1 MWRKLRTLSITSH
14 STSPQPP
21 ATLIHTESYNRLI
34 VIMSLSTPAKPNSIS
49 NTSNDETSPLFPT
62 HHPDDPT
69 CSLPSSPSSPSSST
83 PSPPLTT
90 LILYLM
96 TLHFLIAFCEL
107 VLVAPL
113 ISLFESS
120 LCQSYYNFPETA
132 SGVLQHDIRLELCRI
147 PEVQGP
153 LATIRGWKSF
163 GDTVPVLLVAIP
175 IGNLGDQYG
184 RRKIMA
190 LSLIGVGLSLVEI
203 FVVCAF
209 PKIFDLRWVWL
220 SSFFLLCGGGLYSS
234 AALMWA
240 MASSLIP
247 EDKRS
252 YAFYYIFSA
261 FYIAELVGSYLASI
275 TIDISPWIAC
285 SMAMVSV
292 ILGLLLLWIVP
303 FSQSSP
309 QSKSP
314 SPSTSSSSS
323 STMPYPQ
330 PADLTPKPT
339 ILTTINYA
347 LTQPNVLL
355 CIPVFLVGTL
365 RYTTL
370 NILIQYSSLRFNT
383 KISQGAMF
391 YTETAIINIFLFLL
405 LIPRITAFIQS
416 KYHIKSEKIDRA
428 LMRISVCF
436 LLLGSLAIGLAPTSG
451 WIPVGVS
458 IFAAGCAY
466 FCSFIPRTPFSPH
479 LSPFTRSLPNLK
491 LTTPSVSSRVSTL
504 SLISHFIPA
513 SSLATLYA
521 SIAVLENLGHAI
533 NDPSMQYIFAATLRL
548 PSFWHALPFFVA
560 AICYFLAGLST
571 IFIKIDTDD
580 LKIRDDGGE
589 E

>member
-1 MWRKLRTLSITSH
+1 
-14 STSPQPP
+14 
-21 ATLIHTESYNRLI
+21 
-34 VIMSLSTPAKPNSIS
+34 MSLSAPTKPNALSRIPD
-49 NTSNDETSPLFPT
+49 DERSPLIPT
-62 HHPDDPT
+62 PDSDDIDST
-69 CSLPSSPSSPSSST
+69 CSLPSSPSSLSSST
-83 PSPPLTT
+83 PSPSLTT
-90 LILYLM
+90 LILYFM
-96 TLHFLIAFCEL
+96 TFHFLIAFCEL

-132 SGVLQHDIRLELCRI
+132 TTILQHDMRLELCKI
-147 PEVQGP
+147 PEIQGP

-175 IGNLGDQYG
+175 VGNMGD
-184 RRKIMA
+184 R
-190 LSLIGVGLSLVEI
+190 
-203 FVVCAF
+203 
-209 PKIFDLRWVWL
+209 
-220 SSFFLLCGGGLYSS
+220 

-247 EDKRS
+247 ENKRS

-285 SMAMVSV
+285 
-292 ILGLLLLWIVP
+292 IP
-303 FSQSSP
+303 FTQSSP
-309 QSKSP
+309 QPRSP
-314 SPSTSSSSS
+314 SPPTFPS
-323 STMPYPQ
+323 STTPRPQ
-330 PADLTPKPT
+330 STDHTPSST
-339 ILTTINYA
+339 ILTTINHA

-370 NILIQYSSLRFNT
+370 NLLIQYSSVRFNT

-391 YTETAIINIFLFLL
+391 YTETAVINIFLFLFL
-405 LIPRITAFIQS
+405 LPRVTAFIQS
-416 KYHIKSEKIDRA
+416 KNSVRTEKIDLA
-428 LMRISVCF
+428 LMRISVSF

-458 IFAAGCAY
+458 IFAAG
-466 FCSFIPRTPFSPH
+466 FG
-479 LSPFTRSLPNLK
+479 
-491 LTTPSVSSRVSTL
+491 SRISTL

-521 SIAVLENLGHAI
+521 SIAVLENIGHAI
-533 NDPSMQYIFAATLRL
+533 NDPSMQHIFAATLHL

-560 AICYFLAGLST
+560 AICYFLAVIST
-571 IFIKIDTDD
+571 IFINIDTDE
-580 LKIRDDGGE
+580 LKTRDNGVE

>member
-1 MWRKLRTLSITSH
+1 
-14 STSPQPP
+14 
-21 ATLIHTESYNRLI
+21 
-34 VIMSLSTPAKPNSIS
+34 
-49 NTSNDETSPLFPT
+49 
-62 HHPDDPT
+62 
-69 CSLPSSPSSPSSST
+69 
-83 PSPPLTT
+83 
-90 LILYLM
+90 
-96 TLHFLIAFCEL
+96 
-107 VLVAPL
+107 
-113 ISLFESS
+113 
-120 LCQSYYNFPETA
+120 
-132 SGVLQHDIRLELCRI
+132 
-147 PEVQGP
+147 
-153 LATIRGWKSF
+153 
-163 GDTVPVLLVAIP
+163 
-175 IGNLGDQYG
+175 
-184 RRKIMA
+184 MA

-209 PKIFDLRWVWL
+209 PQIFNLRWVWL

-247 EDKRS
+247 ENKRS

-285 SMAMVSV
+285 SMAMGSV

-303 FSQSSP
+303 FTQSSP
-309 QSKSP
+309 QPRSP
-314 SPSTSSSSS
+314 SPPTFPS
-323 STMPYPQ
+323 STTPRPQ
-330 PADLTPKPT
+330 STDHTPSST
-339 ILTTINYA
+339 ILTTINHA

-370 NILIQYSSLRFNT
+370 NLLIQYSSVRFNT

-391 YTETAIINIFLFLL
+391 YTETAVINIFLFLFL
-405 LIPRITAFIQS
+405 LPRVTAFIQS
-416 KYHIKSEKIDRA
+416 KNSVRTEKIDLA
-428 LMRISVCF
+428 LMRISVSF

-458 IFAAGCAY
+458 IFAAG
-466 FCSFIPRTPFSPH
+466 FG
-479 LSPFTRSLPNLK
+479 
-491 LTTPSVSSRVSTL
+491 SRISTL

-521 SIAVLENLGHAI
+521 SIAVLENIGHAI
-533 NDPSMQYIFAATLRL
+533 NDPSMQHIFAATLHL

-560 AICYFLAGLST
+560 AICYFLAVIST
-571 IFIKIDTDD
+571 IFINIDTDE
-580 LKIRDDGGE
+580 LKTRDNGVE

>member
-1 MWRKLRTLSITSH
+1 
-14 STSPQPP
+14 
-21 ATLIHTESYNRLI
+21 
-34 VIMSLSTPAKPNSIS
+34 MSLSAPAKPNSLSRIP
-49 NTSNDETSPLFPT
+49 NDERSPLIPT
-62 HHPDDPT
+62 HHSDDST
-69 CSLPSSPSSPSSST
+69 ISLPSSPSFLSSST
-83 PSPPLTT
+83 SSPPLTT
-90 LILYLM
+90 LILYFM
-96 TLHFLIAFCEL
+96 ILHFLIAFCEM

-113 ISLFESS
+113 ISIFESS
-120 LCQSYYNFPETA
+120 LCQSYYNFPETVT
-132 SGVLQHDIRLELCRI
+132 SISQHDIRLELCKI
-147 PEVQGP
+147 PEIQGP
-153 LATIRGWKSF
+153 LATIRGWKSL

-175 IGNLGDQYG
+175 IGNLGDRYG

-234 AALMWA
+234 AAFMWA

-285 SMAMVSV
+285 SMAMGSV

-303 FSQSSP
+303 FSLSSP
-309 QSKSP
+309 QPKSP
-314 SPSTSSSSS
+314 SPLTFSS
-323 STMPYPQ
+323 STTPYPQ

-339 ILTTINYA
+339 ILTTINQA
-347 LTQPNVLL
+347 LTQPNSLP

-391 YTETAIINIFLFLL
+391 YTETAIINIFLFLF

-416 KYHIKSEKIDRA
+416 KYHIRSEKIDLA

-458 IFAAGCAY
+458 IFAAG
-466 FCSFIPRTPFSPH
+466 FG
-479 LSPFTRSLPNLK
+479 
-491 LTTPSVSSRVSTL
+491 SRVSTL

-533 NDPSMQYIFAATLRL
+533 NDPSMQHIFAATLRL

-560 AICYFLAGLST
+560 AICYFLAGVST
-571 IFIKIDTDD
+571 IFINIDTDD